1 MTEPLAEYEDHL
13 KAWVGSDSDRLASAE
28 RAIKTA
34 RVKQT
39 INIANDA
46 KESSD

>member
-1 MTEPLAEYEDHL
+1 MNDHERYL
-13 KAWVGSDSDRLASAE
+13 KAWAGSDPDRLASAE

-34 RVKQT
+34 RVKQA
-39 INIANDA
+39 INIANEA